1 MKVVLLAGGFG
12 SAFDGMAAA
21 FSYAPCWILLAVTAG
36 IGMYSFLCWYTAID
50 NIGAAKALCLNVTYA
65 FWGGFFVYP
74 IKIFAPVFLWSSVMV
89 YRDRSAINTW
99 WCYNGYII

>member
-65 FWGGFFVYP
+65 FWGALFRLSYQDFCPSISLELCHG
-74 IKIFAPVFLWSSVMV
+74 IS
-89 YRDRSAINTW
+89 
-99 WCYNGYII
+99 